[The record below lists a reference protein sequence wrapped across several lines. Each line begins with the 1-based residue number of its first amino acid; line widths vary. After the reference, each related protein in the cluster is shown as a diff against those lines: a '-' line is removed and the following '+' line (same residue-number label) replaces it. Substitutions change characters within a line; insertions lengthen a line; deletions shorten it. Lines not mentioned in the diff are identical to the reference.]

1 MYKAALCELKMKE
14 VSRERS
20 DKLDETQKKLDQF
33 YENVDVMRQ
42 NQNMVSEEEE
52 LVSGESMSERLIA
65 KSDVHTG
72 ILIPYSR
79 KIWRALNLA
88 DWPQPV

>member
-52 LVSGESMSERLIA
+52 LVSGELKSERLIA
-65 KSDVHTG
+65 SNDVRIHVCTCVLTTTWVKCAFG
-72 ILIPYSR
+72 
-79 KIWRALNLA
+79 
-88 DWPQPV
+88 V